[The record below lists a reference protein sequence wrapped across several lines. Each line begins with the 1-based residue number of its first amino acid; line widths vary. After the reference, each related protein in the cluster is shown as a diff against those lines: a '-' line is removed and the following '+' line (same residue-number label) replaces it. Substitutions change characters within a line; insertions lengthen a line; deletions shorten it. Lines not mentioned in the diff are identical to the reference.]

1 MLEDNR
7 VDDRDV
13 DEGEHGDEA
22 SDNSPE
28 EELVAPDVNH
38 PLSEVLLG
46 LGLHAEEGAAQVDH
60 FPGEEEGEPG
70 QTGKSGGAGAE
81 DDFAAFVVLV
91 AAVANVG
98 GAVAEAVED
107 EDEGGEA
114 EGGHPEAIDDHVD
127 EEFGG
132 EDTLFELGLLAFV
145 RETTKWK
152 CFGGLHSEEVAA

>member
-7 VDDRDV
+7 VDHRDV

-22 SDNSPE
+22 SHNSPE

-38 PLSEVLLG
+38 PLSKILLG

-70 QTGKSGGAGAE
+70 EAGESGGAGAE
-81 DDFAAFVVLV
+81 DNLAAFVVLI
-91 AAVANVG
+91 AAFANIG

-114 EGGHPEAIDDHVD
+114 EGGHPEAVDDHVD

-132 EDTLFELGLLAFV
+132 EDTLFELDKLAKCTADNDLKFV
-145 RETTKWK
+145 
-152 CFGGLHSEEVAA
+152 GGLHSEEVVA